1 MPIRLLPISL
11 ANQIAAGE
19 VIERPSSV
27 VKELVENSLDAGAL
41 QLVVDIEKG
50 GRRRIRI
57 RDDGAGVSK
66 DELPLALARHATSKI
81 ASLHDLE
88 AIQSLGFRGEALASI
103 SSVSRL
109 TLTSKP
115 AAQQQA
121 WRAWVEGRDM
131 QAELAPASHPDGTT
145 VDVED
150 LFFNTP
156 ARRKFLRTD
165 KTEFNHIDELLKRIA
180 LSRFD
185 VRLTLNHNQ
194 KSVRNYPA
202 VSPAQRIDRVARV
215 MGTAFTDHAVA
226 LTVEA
231 MGLKL
236 WGWVAPPHAC
246 RHQADGQYF
255 YVNGRMMRDRML
267 NHAIR
272 QAFGD
277 RLDDERVPTYVLYLE
292 LPPTEVDVNV
302 HPAKHEV
309 RFQQA
314 REVHDFILQS
324 VREALQAGAEATAR
338 EMPSHSYQAANES
351 LQQQVAELQPRNRLP
366 LPGVMGQQP
375 GAPAVPTA
383 SAPRPSVPATAA
395 IPTAGVESAI
405 VLSIVDERMA
415 LFIQDD
421 ELRLLHLQAVE
432 QAYVMQQLQRQ
443 YQTGLAGQPLLIPV
457 KLTEQDCL
465 ARLRELD
472 EERLARLGVMVR
484 TEGRAVVVKQVPAA
498 LRHTDITASLAKLSQ
513 TLVDYAE
520 LPQSFWC
527 WLAQQQLTT
536 RYNKVQGEHWLGIWQ
551 EHLHADPSYCVNV
564 QLPALP
570 ERLR

>member
-57 RDDGAGVSK
+57 RDNGSGVSK

-81 ASLHDLE
+81 ASLNDLE

-115 AAQQQA
+115 ADQQQA

-131 QAELAPASHPDGTT
+131 QADLAPASHPDGTT

-165 KTEFNHIDELLKRIA
+165 KTEFNHIDEVLKRIA

-194 KSVRNYPA
+194 KLVRNYPA
-202 VSPAQRIDRVARV
+202 VTAEHAVERVARV
-215 MGTAFTDHAVA
+215 MGSQFTDHAVA
-226 LTVEA
+226 LEVEHLA
-231 MGLKL
+231 FRLR
-236 WGWVAPPHAC
+236 GWVAPPHGC

-272 QAFGD
+272 QAYGD
-277 RLDDERVPTYVLYLE
+277 RLNDERVPTYVLYLE
-292 LPPTEVDVNV
+292 LPATDVDVNV

-314 REVHDFILQS
+314 REVHDFVLQS
-324 VREALQAGAEATAR
+324 VRQALQAKSSATA
-338 EMPSHSYQAANES
+338 MPSHSYQAS
-351 LQQQVAELQPRNRLP
+351 TSDLQQQVAELQPRNTLP
-366 LPGVMGQQP
+366 LPGVMGGSG
-375 GAPAVPTA
+375 GAKPMPPPVSSGEVT
-383 SAPRPSVPATAA
+383 
-395 IPTAGVESAI
+395 TAGESPSPI
-405 VLSIVDERMA
+405 VLTVIDQRMA
-415 LFIQDD
+415 L
-421 ELRLLHLQAVE
+421 LKHRGRLTLLHLQAIE
-432 QAYVMQQLQRQ
+432 QAYLVAQLERQ
-443 YQTGLAGQPLLIPV
+443 HATGLAGQPLLIPV
-457 KLTEQDCL
+457 KLTDQESL
-465 ARLRELD
+465 KRLRSIAT
-472 EERLARLGVMVR
+472 ERLARLGILLKQ
-484 TEGRAVVVKQVPAA
+484 EGRTVVVMQVPSA
-498 LRHTDITASLAKLSQ
+498 LRHTDINVSLARVTRVLNEH
-513 TLVDYAE
+513 TE
-520 LPQSFWC
+520 LPSAFWQ
-527 WLAQQQLTT
+527 WLAQQQLSTSYT
-536 RYNKVQGEHWLGIWQ
+536 KIQAEHWLAIWLQ
-551 EHLHADPSYCVNV
+551 QLDGNMDYC
-564 QLPALP
+564 LPLELPELP